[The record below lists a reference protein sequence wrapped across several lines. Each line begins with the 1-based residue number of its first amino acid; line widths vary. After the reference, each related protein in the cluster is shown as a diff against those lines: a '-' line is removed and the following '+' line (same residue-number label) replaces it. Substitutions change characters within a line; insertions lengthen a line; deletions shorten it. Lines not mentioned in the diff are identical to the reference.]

1 VTFTGLVLAGRPAFE
16 ASLLRMLETAFH
28 AIMSQVA
35 IMNSFPI
42 RLAVLLTLVNGF
54 ASAHAAFDESKIDA
68 LVKDAQKAFDV
79 PGVAVAIVKD
89 GDVIYLKGFGVKEL
103 GKKDSVTPDTL
114 FPLSSC
120 TKAFTTTAM
129 AILVDEERMAWDDP
143 VRKHVEFFHLADP
156 LADADVR
163 MRDLVCHRTGLAG
176 HDLLWYRATWKPE
189 EAIRRIG
196 HVKLDKPFRGAFQYQ
211 STMFTTAGYG
221 VGVASKSTWK
231 EFVQTRILDPLEMK
245 ATVFTTLDAEKVDHA
260 LPHRKNMSGEV
271 VSISAC
277 KMEYPDAASSL
288 HSSARDLANWAR
300 FQLGDGTW
308 KGKQIVS
315 AKNLGETHTA
325 QMAIRVEG
333 LTKAMNPES
342 HVINYGMGW
351 VLQDYRGVELISH
364 AGAID
369 GYRVH
374 LTLVPEAKLGIV
386 LLVNLH
392 QTRMNLALSN
402 SLVDLMLA
410 LPKKDWNAHFIDLA
424 KKDDADIRDRA
435 KERTAKRHQGT
446 KPSRELGAYTG
457 GYEDEAFGTG
467 KVTLEDGQLVWK
479 WSTFTCPLEHY
490 HYDTFI
496 AKNDLIGNPMVVFTL
511 GADGEV
517 KAMDVQ
523 DAVGV
528 EFRKVK
534 GKK

>member
-1 VTFTGLVLAGRPAFE
+1 
-16 ASLLRMLETAFH
+16 MLESAAR
-28 AIMSQVA
+28 AIKCQVA
-35 IMNSFPI
+35 IMNSIPFH
-42 RLAVLLTLVNGF
+42 LAVLLTLANGF
-54 ASAHAAFDESKIDA
+54 ASAHAAFDASKIDD

-89 GDVIYLKGFGVKEL
+89 GEVIYLKAFGVKEL
-103 GKKDSVTPDTL
+103 GKTDPVTPDTL
-114 FPLSSC
+114 FPLASC

-129 AILVDEERMAWDDP
+129 AILVDEGKMAWDDP
-143 VRKHVEFFHLADP
+143 VRKHVEFFHLSDP

-176 HDLLWYRATWKPE
+176 HDLLWYRAPWKPE

-211 STMFTTAGYG
+211 STMFTSAGYG
-221 VGVASKSTWK
+221 VGTASKSTWK
-231 EFVQTRILDPLEMK
+231 DFVQTRILNPLEMK
-245 ATVFTTLDAEKVDHA
+245 ATVFTTADAEKGDHA
-260 LPHRKNMSGEV
+260 LPHRKNLSGEV
-271 VSISAC
+271 VSISVC
-277 KMEYPDAASSL
+277 RMEYPDAAASI
-288 HSSARDLANWAR
+288 HASARDLANWVK

-308 KGKQIVS
+308 HGKRIVS

-369 GYRVH
+369 GFRVH

-386 LLVNLH
+386 LLANLH
-392 QTRMNLALSN
+392 QTRMNLPLSN
-402 SLVDLMLA
+402 SIVDLMLG
-410 LPKKDWNAHFIDLA
+410 LPKKDWNAHFLELQ
-424 KKDDADIRDRA
+424 KKDEADTRDRA
-435 KERTAKRHQGT
+435 KERAAKRHQGT

-457 GYEDEAFGTG
+457 SYEDEAFGTA
-467 KVTLEDGQLVWK
+467 KVSLEDGQLVWK
-479 WSTFTCPLEHY
+479 WGTFTCPLEHY

-496 AKNDLIGNPMVVFTL
+496 AKSDFLGNPMVVFTF
-511 GADGEV
+511 GSDGEV
-517 KAMDVQ
+517 KTMDVQ
-523 DAVGV
+523 DAVGI
-528 EFRKVK
+528 EFKKVRE
-534 GKK
+534 KKP

>member
-1 VTFTGLVLAGRPAFE
+1 
-16 ASLLRMLETAFH
+16 
-28 AIMSQVA
+28 
-35 IMNSFPI
+35 MNSFLF
-42 RLAVLLTLVNGF
+42 RLVVFLTLVNGF
-54 ASAHAAFDESKIDA
+54 ASAHAAFDESKIDD
-68 LVKDAQKAFDV
+68 LVNNARKDFDV
-79 PGVAVAIVKD
+79 PGVAIAIVKD
-89 GDVIYLKGFGVKEL
+89 GEVLYLKAFGVKEF
-103 GKKDSVTPDTL
+103 GKKDPVTPDTL
-114 FPLSSC
+114 FPLASC

-129 AILVDEERMAWDDP
+129 AILVDEAKMAWDDP

-176 HDLLWYRATWKPE
+176 HDLLWYRAPWKPE

-221 VGVASKSTWK
+221 VGVASNSTWK
-231 EFVQTRILDPLEMK
+231 DFVKARILDPLEMK
-245 ATVFTTLDAEKVDHA
+245 ATVFTTPEAERFDHA
-260 LPHRKNMSGEV
+260 LAHRKNASGDV
-271 VSISAC
+271 VSVPVF
-277 KMEYPDAASSL
+277 KMEYPDAAGSL
-288 HSSARDLANWAR
+288 HASARDLANWVR
-300 FQLGDGTW
+300 FQLGDGSW

-315 AKNLGETHTA
+315 SKNLGETHTA

-386 LLVNLH
+386 LLANLH
-392 QTRMNLALSN
+392 QTRMNLPLSN
-402 SLVDLMLA
+402 SLVDLLHG
-410 LPKKDWNAHFIDLA
+410 LPKKDWNAHFLDLA
-424 KKDDADIRDRA
+424 RKDDADIRDRA
-435 KERTAKRHQGT
+435 KERSAKRHQGT

-457 GYEDEAFGTG
+457 SYEDEAFGTG

-479 WSTFTCPLEHY
+479 WGAFTCPLEHY

-496 AKNDLIGNPMVVFTL
+496 AKNDLIGNPIVVFTL

-517 KAMDVQ
+517 KTMDIQ

-528 EFRKVK
+528 EFKKAK
-534 GKK
+534 GKKP